1 MGLPE
6 KIVIQLKRIILL
18 SFQRIF
24 GDDADP
30 SKVRILFRFMAIAL
44 GGLHTYAAVKS
55 QSMNAD
61 GIAYLDI
68 GDAYFRADWA
78 NAINAVWSPL
88 YSWILGLVNFIFKPS
103 MEWEFPTVHIVNFI
117 IYLFA
122 LTSFEFMWSK
132 VRKKNSQPESHRLSD
147 PLWWTLGYLLF
158 IWTSLSLI
166 QIWSVTPDMLMA
178 AFVFLAA
185 GLVARIRSGNDG
197 QRLFLSLGLILGLG
211 YLSKTFMFSVALV
224 FLGLVWLVQKR
235 TWSSFTKTLLATGMF
250 LIVSLPFILLISNLK
265 GKFTI
270 GEAGTVTYLRHVA
283 GIPYPHWQGDPLN
296 DIVPAHPSRVVHQS
310 PPVYEFGEPIGG
322 TYPISIDPSYW
333 YEGIN
338 VPINSKALLVPLYTS
353 GLYYLDLFFQKQ
365 GILVACVLALYFM
378 GYKTKQTR
386 FEILNRWALVIPA
399 VIAFGLYGLVLVASR
414 YIGVFVLLF
423 WADILANIR
432 LPDTGHNR
440 SWLKALSG
448 IAAIGL
454 LANIVMFNL
463 DGFNRLNPSLE
474 ADPVVPAASP
484 ARPLA
489 VAQALQDLDVRPG
502 DKVGVIGYAYDSSW
516 ARLAR
521 VRIVAEMLE
530 ADAMELWRGDE
541 ALQQEVL
548 QSFASTGV
556 RAVVAEYVPAYARL
570 NDWHQVGNSN
580 YFIYRFRE

>member
-1 MGLPE
+1 
-6 KIVIQLKRIILL
+6 VIKSFSNIL
-18 SFQRIF
+18 QKVF
-24 GDDADP
+24 GDDANP

-78 NAINAVWSPL
+78 TAVSAVWSPL

-103 MEWEFPTVHIVNFI
+103 MEWEFPIVHIVNFI
-117 IYLFA
+117 IYLLA
-122 LTSFEFMWSK
+122 LISFEFMWSK

-178 AFVFLAA
+178 AFVFIAA
-185 GLVARIRSGNDG
+185 GLVARIRSGDENP
-197 QRLFLSLGLILGLG
+197 RLFLNLGLILGLG

-224 FLGLVWLVQKR
+224 FLGLAWIVQKR
-235 TWSSFTKTLLATGMF
+235 TCSSFTKTLLVTGVF
-250 LIVSLPFILLISNLK
+250 LIVSLPFILVISNVK

-270 GEAGTVTYLRHVA
+270 GEAGTVTYVRHVV

-296 DIVPAHPSRVVHQS
+296 NIIPAHPSRVVHQS

-338 VPINSKALLVPLYTS
+338 VRINSMALLVPLYAS

-365 GILVACVLALYFM
+365 GVLVACVVALYFM
-378 GYKTKQTR
+378 GYKTKQTH
-386 FEILNRWALVIPA
+386 FAILKRWALVIPA
-399 VIAFGLYGLVLVASR
+399 VIAFGLYGLVLVAGR

-423 WADILANIR
+423 WADILANIQM
-432 LPDTGHNR
+432 PDMPNNK

-454 LANIVMFNL
+454 LANIIMFNL

-474 ADPVVPAASP
+474 TGLVEPAAPP
-484 ARPLA
+484 AKPLE
-489 VAQALQDLDVRPG
+489 VAQALIELDVEPG
-502 DKVGVIGYAYDSSW
+502 DKVGVIGYAYDSFW

-530 ADAMELWRGDE
+530 ADAADLWRGDE
-541 ALQQEVL
+541 TLQQEVL
-548 QSFASTGV
+548 QSFASTGI
-556 RAVVAEYVPAYARL
+556 RAVIAEYVPAYTRL
-570 NDWHQVGNSN
+570 NGWHQVGDSN
-580 YFIYRFRE
+580 YFIYRFEE